1 MVSVTH
7 IAGPAIT
14 IHDSGDRVI
23 QRCSLCGEK
32 LIDSLGMAAPIN
44 PDGSAPQV
52 CVWEVGR
59 LIQVTPGNPTQYLL
73 LPPSHKLPDDS
84 CLCLVE
90 R

>member
-1 MVSVTH
+1 MITVSH

-14 IHDSGDRVI
+14 IMGAERVI

-32 LIDSLGMAAPIN
+32 LIDSKGMAAPLN

-59 LIQVTPGNPTQYLL
+59 FVQVTEGNPTMYLL
-73 LPPSHKLPDDS
+73 LPPSQKLPDDS
-84 CLCLVE
+84 CIVLVE
-90 R
+90 N